1 MKKILFLFLFFPV
14 FLFSQSDIKPDKLS
28 KKATTLF
35 NNGKY
40 KKAIKVY
47 DKIIK
52 SNPKDG
58 FAYYR
63 RSISKSRLGIDF
75 CDDLNMACKYDGV
88 VNGACENYELNCQKK
103 D

>member
-1 MKKILFLFLFFPV
+1 MRKLICISSLSPV

-52 SNPKDG
+52 NNPKDG

-75 CDDLNMACKYDGV
+75 CDDFCNRNL
-88 VNGACENYELNCQKK
+88 
-103 D
+103 